1 MDKMTNENNFL
12 MECLKS
18 AVSYCKEQYETSGVD
33 WLPSVN
39 FINLQDEA
47 AKFYLL
53 EDYLRKID
61 ENIHK
66 YNVYDHI
73 NHSTSDEDCR
83 MLMEVELVKTLLNHC
98 YTTHGAKVKIVV
110 EHDDGHVATANLYDH
125 AALIEPL
132 MLALINFQQEL
143 V

>member
-1 MDKMTNENNFL
+1 MNSKTNENNFC
-12 MECLKS
+12 MKCLR
-18 AVSYCKEQYETSGVD
+18 AAISYCKSQYESSGID
-33 WLPSVN
+33 WLPSTN
-39 FINLQDEA
+39 FIGLDDEA
-47 AKFYLL
+47 SKFVLL
-53 EDYLRKID
+53 EHYLQVFE
-61 ENIHK
+61 ENINK

-83 MLMEVELVKTLLNHC
+83 MLMEAELVKTLLNHC
-98 YTTHGAKVKIVV
+98 YTTHGAKITIKV
-110 EHDDGHVATANLYDH
+110 EHDDGHIATANLYDH

>member
-1 MDKMTNENNFL
+1 MDKMINESNYC
-12 MECLKS
+12 MECLRA
-18 AVSYCKEQYETSGVD
+18 AVRYCKEQYEASGVD
-33 WLPSVN
+33 WLPTAEY
-39 FINLQDEA
+39 INQQDEA

-73 NHSTSDEDCR
+73 NHNTSDEDCR

-98 YTTHGAKVKIVV
+98 YTTHGAKIKIVV